1 MLIQAAME
9 QTTKQPVID
18 PVHVLVMG
26 WVMIALVVLIVVVR
40 TLRGKPFTAQV
51 WKLIVTL
58 VVFAAAAF
66 TGLTA
71 KAIDMVV
78 SFAEKWVNR

>member
-1 MLIQAAME
+1 MLLLIQGVTE
-9 QTTKQPVID
+9 QVTKGPVID
-18 PVHVLVMG
+18 PVHVVVMG

-66 TGLTA
+66 TGLVEEA
-71 KAIDMVV
+71 IKAI
-78 SFAEKWVNR
+78 AARIGG